1 MLDTEPDAALAE
13 VETQVAL
20 LLRRA
25 DGARRRS
32 PDLEGTLER
41 SHYLVMRRLAE
52 RGSASISALA
62 DELGLDA
69 STMTRQVLALQA
81 DGHVER
87 GVDAHDARRAVVSAT
102 EAGLAVLDTA
112 RQARSRFYGRVL
124 ADWTATDRERLAS
137 LLRRLNEALDADARR
152 RDTR

>member
-1 MLDTEPDAALAE
+1 MLDTEPDAALAD

-25 DGARRRS
+25 DGVRRRS

-52 RGSASISALA
+52 HGPASISALA

-81 DGHVER
+81 DGHVAR
-87 GVDAHDARRAVVSAT
+87 GVDEHDARRAVVSAT
-102 EAGLAVLDTA
+102 EAGLAALETSRLSRA
-112 RQARSRFYGRVL
+112 RLYGRVL
-124 ADWTATDRERLAS
+124 EDWTDADRARLAT

-152 RDTR
+152 RDGR

>member
-1 MLDTEPDAALAE
+1 MLDAERDAVLAE
-13 VETQVAL
+13 VEMQLAL

-52 RGSASISALA
+52 RGPASISALA

-102 EAGLAVLDTA
+102 PTGLAMLDTTRRA
-112 RQARSRFYGRVL
+112 RTSFYGRVL

-137 LLRRLNEALDADARR
+137 LMRRLNETLDADARR
-152 RDTR
+152 DTP

>member
-1 MLDTEPDAALAE
+1 MPDTMRDEALAE
-13 VETQVAL
+13 VEMQVAL

-32 PDLEGTLER
+32 PDLNGTLER

-52 RGSASISALA
+52 RGPAGISALA

-69 STMTRQVLALQA
+69 STMTRQVLAMQTAGLVA
-81 DGHVER
+81 R
-87 GVDAHDARRAVVSAT
+87 GVDRHDARRAVVSPT
-102 EAGLAVLDTA
+102 QTGLAALATA
-112 RQARSRFYGRVL
+112 RRARTTLYGRVL
-124 ADWTATDRERLAS
+124 EEWSAADRATLAT

-152 RDTR
+152 R